1 MLRTCAGIAVGFQT
15 LTLSSNAA
23 AGLDAAQAGRAS
35 RALCTIEGS
44 GARVRFDGSD
54 ATSSAGHRLAA
65 GESILLEHAD
75 QIAKASF
82 RRSGPTPC
90 IVQATFLQ

>member
-1 MLRTCAGIAVGFQT
+1 MLCMCGGIAVGYQT
-15 LTLSSNAA
+15 LTLGSNAA

-44 GARVRFDGSD
+44 GARVRFDGAD
-54 ATSSAGHRLAA
+54 ATASAGHKLAGGDA
-65 GESILLEHAD
+65 ILLEHAD

-90 IVQATFLQ
+90 TVQVTFLQ

>member
-1 MLRTCAGIAVGFQT
+1 MLRTCGGIAVGFQT
-15 LTLSSNAA
+15 LTLNSNAA
-23 AGLDAAQAGRAS
+23 SRLDAAQAGRAS

-54 ATSSAGHRLAA
+54 ATGSAGHKLAA
-65 GESILLEHAD
+65 GDGILIEHAD

-82 RRSGPTPC
+82 RRTGPTPC
-90 IVQATFLQ
+90 TVQVTFLQ